1 MKEKRP
7 SHDDRNLM
15 RPLPLEIDQGDTGT
29 AAVYVVE
36 LVFLDEWLVVE
47 EGVNLAAQGTAALAV
62 DDLDRAETGSQGLVQ
77 EAFDFRQGFAESLAD
92 DVQLRRYAGR
102 ADRPV

>member
-1 MKEKRP
+1 MLNATA
-7 SHDDRNLM
+7 SFYIWAIH
-15 RPLPLEIDQGDTGT
+15 PLEIDQRDTGT
-29 AAVYVVE
+29 AAFYVVE

-47 EGVNLAAQGTAALAV
+47 EGVDLTAQGTAALAV
-62 DDLDRAETGSQGLVQ
+62 DDLDRAETGSQGLVE
-77 EAFDFRQGFAESLAD
+77 EAFDLRQGFAESLAD

>member
-1 MKEKRP
+1 
-7 SHDDRNLM
+7 M
-15 RPLPLEIDQGDTGT
+15 RQPLFTHGQYPPLEIDQRDTGT
-29 AAVYVVE
+29 AAFYVVE

-47 EGVNLAAQGTAALAV
+47 EGVDLTAQGTAALAV
-62 DDLDRAETGSQGLVQ
+62 DDLDRTETGSQGLVQ

-92 DVQLRRYAGR
+92 DVQFRSDAGR

>member
-15 RPLPLEIDQGDTGT
+15 RPLPLEIDQSDTGT

-47 EGVNLAAQGTAALAV
+47 EGVDLTAQGTAALAV
-62 DDLDRAETGSQGLVQ
+62 DDLDRAEAGGQGLVE
-77 EAFDFRQGFAESLAD
+77 EAFDFRLCFAEGLAD
-92 DVQLRRYAGR
+92 DVQLCRYAGR